1 MVASQPRQMPPSF
14 VSFRAPSLTPP
25 AYPAIPIRADI
36 TRAGGSPEIFPPLV
50 LVVDDHEDSRTIERL
65 VLESVGF
72 RVLEARTGKEGLSVA
87 VDQRPSVVLLD
98 MVLPELDGW
107 EIARQLRCNA
117 DTRDAVIIAVTALAG
132 YDDHDRAILAGCD
145 EVLTKPVPPAAL
157 LNTVQRYV
165 GFPLAS
171 GRRSC

>member
-1 MVASQPRQMPPSF
+1 MPPSF
-14 VSFRAPSLTPP
+14 VSSRTPSILTPSP
-25 AYPAIPIRADI
+25 YSAIPIRADL
-36 TRAGGSPEIFPPLV
+36 TRAGGSPDIFPPLV

-72 RVLEARTGKEGLSVA
+72 RVAEARNGREGLRVA
-87 VDQRPSVVLLD
+87 IEERPAVVLLD

-107 EIARQLRCNA
+107 EIARRLRASA

-145 EVLTKPVPPAAL
+145 EVLTKPVPPTSL
-157 LNTVQRYV
+157 LSTVQRYV